1 MELLADIAGILI
13 ANNMAFFKR
22 AERRFKLWFFRGSRD
37 AESSQAPTTT
47 HKQHPWWQVMC
58 LTGVDY
64 FSTLGYQ
71 PGIAFLAAGA
81 LSPIATLVL
90 VLLTLFGALPMYHR
104 VAAESPHG
112 DGSISMLE
120 NLLSRW
126 KGKLFVLVLLGFAAT
141 SFIITITLSAADATA
156 HIIENPFVLDH
167 LHLLHHRVIVTVLL
181 IAALG
186 AIFLK
191 GFKEAIG
198 IAVFLVAVY
207 LVLNLV
213 VIGVGFHEIAT
224 HPELLSN
231 WKAALFQTHSNPL
244 LMIGAALLVFPKLA
258 LGLSGFE
265 TGVVVMPLVKGDRD
279 LSQAELESIHTTR
292 SRSASRTIPHQTAQ
306 QLLEGRI
313 ANTRKLLTAAAL
325 IMSFLLVAS
334 SIVTT
339 LLIPAEEY
347 RPATDTLDA
356 GPANGRALAYL
367 AHLYLGDAFGTAYD
381 LSTISILW
389 FAGSSAL
396 AGLLNIV
403 PRYLPKYGMAP
414 EWARAT
420 RPLVVVF
427 IVICFVVTILFRAD
441 VTAQGGAYATGVLA
455 LMTSAAIAVTLSA
468 RRRGERMQWA
478 FMLIS
483 LVFAYTTVTN
493 VIEQPEGLKIAVVF
507 IAVIVAS
514 SLFSR
519 VWRSTELRVERVEL
533 DDTARE
539 FVRHAAKGTIRIIT
553 NRCDRG
559 DALEYK
565 LKEGEK
571 RTDNHIPVGEP
582 ILFFEV
588 TPGDASE
595 FSGVLRIRGERVEGF
610 KVLRAESPAVPNA
623 IAAFLLFLRN
633 ETGKLPHVYFG
644 WSEGNPLSYLLKY
657 VAFGEGDTAP
667 VTHEVL
673 RQAEK
678 DPERRPIV
686 HVGG

>member
-1 MELLADIAGILI
+1 MGLFQRSRRKFQLWLYEGI
-13 ANNMAFFKR
+13 
-22 AERRFKLWFFRGSRD
+22 RRSGS
-37 AESSQAPTTT
+37 AHASSTV
-47 HKQHPWWQVMC
+47 HKQHSWWQVMC

-90 VLLTLFGALPMYHR
+90 IFLTLFGALPMYRR

-126 KGKLFVLVLLGFAAT
+126 KGKLFVLALLGFATT

-156 HIIENPFVLDH
+156 HIVENPFVLEH
-167 LHLLHHRVIVTVLL
+167 LDFLHHRIIVTLVL

-186 AIFLK
+186 AIFLR
-191 GFKEAIG
+191 GFKDAIG
-198 IAVFLVAVY
+198 IAVFLVAIY
-207 LVLNLV
+207 LALNLA
-213 VIGVGFHEIAT
+213 VISVGFYEILT
-224 HPELLSN
+224 HPTVLWDWHRLIEQQYPSPFLLIGT
-231 WKAALFQTHSNPL
+231 AL
-244 LMIGAALLVFPKLA
+244 IVFPKLA

-265 TGVVVMPLVKGDRD
+265 TGVVVMPLVKGDGDSVKLQPVPHHVSRGPESAAL
-279 LSQAELESIHTTR
+279 LS
-292 SRSASRTIPHQTAQ
+292 
-306 QLLEGRI
+306 GRI
-313 ANTRKLLTAAAL
+313 HNTRRLLTVAAL
-325 IMSFLLVAS
+325 IMSFLLFAS

-339 LLIPAEEY
+339 MLIPTEEF
-347 RPATDTLDA
+347 RPETLTQEA
-356 GPANGRALAYL
+356 GTANGRALAYL
-367 AHLYLGDAFGTAYD
+367 AHYYLGDVFGTVYD

-403 PRYLPKYGMAP
+403 PRYLPRYGMAP

-427 IVICFVVTILFRAD
+427 TVICFIVTILFRAD
-441 VTAQGGAYATGVLA
+441 VDAQGGAYATGVLA

-468 RRRGERMQWA
+468 RRHGERAQWA

-483 LVFAYTTVTN
+483 LVFLYTTITN
-493 VIEQPEGLKIAVVF
+493 IVEQPEGIKIALIF
-507 IAVIVAS
+507 IVAIVTS

-519 VWRSTELRVERVEL
+519 VWRSTELRVEKIEL
-533 DDTARE
+533 DDLARE
-539 FVRHAAKGTIRIIT
+539 FIRKAAKGTVRIIT
-553 NRCDRG
+553 NRIDRG
-559 DALEYK
+559 DALEYEQ
-565 LKEGEK
+565 KEKEK
-571 RTDNHIPVGEP
+571 RTDNHIPAGEP

-595 FSGVLRIRGERVEGF
+595 FSGVLRVRGETVDRF
-610 KVLRAESPAVPNA
+610 QILRTESPAVPNA

-644 WSEGNPLSYLLKY
+644 WSEGNPVSYLLKY
-657 VAFGEGDTAP
+657 IAFGEGDTAP

-678 DPERRPIV
+678 DPEQRPIV